1 MNKLNT
7 LDAMILLHKGKKVR
21 KTTWKKGDYIRL
33 NINGYIVDKN
43 GMICPI
49 EIRNLNDKWELVED

>member
-1 MNKLNT
+1 MNAV
-7 LDAMILLHKGKKVR
+7 DAMILLNKGNKVR
-21 KTTWKKGDYIRL
+21 RTTWRDGDYIRI

-49 EIRNLNDKWELVED
+49 EIRKLNDKWEIVD